1 MTGRDRFS
9 ASRGVFGTM
18 AGRHSRL
25 AAMNSSLSND
35 ARASVGATQKWDG
48 DGQKKATQL
57 PGNGG
62 LVSLCGR
69 KGVAL
74 INGSVNLGKA

>member
-1 MTGRDRFS
+1 
-9 ASRGVFGTM
+9 
-18 AGRHSRL
+18 
-25 AAMNSSLSND
+25 MNSSLSND